1 MVLNCVPPLATPW
14 TVAHSAPLSMGF
26 SRQEYWNGLPFP
38 SPGDFPNPGI
48 KPIDPN
54 PGIKPALA
62 GGFFTTEPPGKPSFR
77 LLAYNAATRKAAFCF
92 TSSCFSLLLCIYC
105 ICTSIYKMGFPGGL
119 AGKESTCKAGEP
131 SLIPGWGSS
140 PGEEIGHPLQYSWAS
155 LVAQK
160 VKNPPAMWET
170 WVRCL
175 GWED

>member
-1 MVLNCVPPLATPW
+1 
-14 TVAHSAPLSMGF
+14 MGF

-62 GGFFTTEPPGKPSFR
+62 GGFFTTEPPRKPSFR

-119 AGKESTCKAGEP
+119 AGKESTCNEGDTGYAG
-131 SLIPGWGSS
+131 SIPMLGRF
-140 PGEEIGHPLQYSWAS
+140 PGGGHGNPLQYSCLENAMDRGAWWAIV
-155 LVAQK
+155 LRVAKSQTRLS
-160 VKNPPAMWET
+160 N
-170 WVRCL
+170 
-175 GWED
+175 